1 MMKSF
6 LKMKLLLIVLLS
18 SVIGGTV
25 TAQTMVKGVIT
36 NISTGKPLSFVSV
49 YSANSKII
57 SCSFPALMD

>member
-1 MMKSF
+1 
-6 LKMKLLLIVLLS
+6 MKLLLIVLLS

-25 TAQTMVKGVIT
+25 NAQALVKDVVT

-49 YSANSKII
+49 YPANATII